1 MAVDRSEGRGE
12 LISAAH
18 QRAAEIGARVTV
30 AITDEGGHLQALGR
44 MDGAPPLSARIAER
58 KAASVALIRRDGAG
72 LRTMQESWP
81 ALFDRF
87 SEIAGGAVLA
97 GAGSL
102 LIRRGDVVVGA
113 ISVSG
118 GDRPGQDDDVAEAAL
133 ASDQAPAPVAS

>member
-1 MAVDRSEGRGE
+1 MPLPHAEAAR
-12 LISAAH
+12 LINAAH
-18 QRAAEIGARVTV
+18 LRATELGARVTV

-44 MDGAPPLSARIAER
+44 MDGAPPLSAGIATR

-81 ALFDRF
+81 ALFEQF
-87 SEIAGGAVLA
+87 GQIAGATVLA

-102 LIRRGDVVVGA
+102 LVHGDDAVLGA

-118 GDRPGQDDDVAEAAL
+118 GDHPGQDDEIAGAAL
-133 ASDQAPAPVAS
+133 RARQRSSEVSAV